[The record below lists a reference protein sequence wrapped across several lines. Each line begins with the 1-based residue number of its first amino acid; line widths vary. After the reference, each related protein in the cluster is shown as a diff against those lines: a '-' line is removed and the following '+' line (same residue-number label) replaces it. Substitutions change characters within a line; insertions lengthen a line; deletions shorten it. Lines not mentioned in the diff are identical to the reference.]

1 MSMKRRPLNRS
12 LSAILG
18 QQEESSVPEGL
29 ESLPVEYLTPGR
41 YQPRRDIPRE
51 QLLELAQSIRTQG
64 ILQPILV
71 RRLAEPNR
79 YEIIAG
85 ERRWRAAQI
94 AGQLEVPVIVRT
106 LDDAAALQVALIENL
121 QRTDLHP
128 LEEALALK
136 QLVTEFHM
144 THEQVAETVGRS
156 RTGVTNLLRLLDLRS
171 VARELLQSGRLEMGH
186 ARALLSIT
194 GSAQDEAARYISEN
208 ALNVRQTERYL
219 RRLQGSAREAGAGG
233 SKATKEKSRDADR
246 LRLERELTE
255 HLGRRVEVETSGAQ
269 GRTGRLL
276 IHFKGLDDFEALL
289 SRLGYRRRT

>member
-1 MSMKRRPLNRS
+1 MPMKRRPLNRS

-18 QQEESSVPEGL
+18 QQEESSISESL
-29 ESLPVEYLTPGR
+29 ELLPVEYLVPGH

-71 RRLAEPNR
+71 RRLAEPNH

-94 AGQLEVPVIVRT
+94 AGQLEVPVIIRT
-106 LDDAAALQVALIENL
+106 LDDSAALQVALIENL

-128 LEEALALK
+128 LEEAFALK

-156 RTGVTNLLRLLDLRS
+156 RAGVTNLLRLLDLRP

-186 ARALLSIT
+186 ARALLSVT
-194 GSAQDEAARYISEN
+194 GSAQDEAARYIAEN

-219 RRLQGSAREAGAGG
+219 KRIQGPKEAAGG
-233 SKATKEKSRDADR
+233 ESRAVDKKSRDADR
-246 LRLERELTE
+246 LRLERGLTE
-255 HLGRRVEVETSGAQ
+255 HLGRRVEVETSGVQ
-269 GRTGRLL
+269 GKTGRVL

-289 SRLGYRRRT
+289 SRLGYRRGT

>member
-18 QQEESSVPEGL
+18 QEEESSPAPEAL
-29 ESLPVEYLTPGR
+29 ESLPVEYLAPGR

-121 QRTDLHP
+121 QRTDLLP

-156 RTGVTNLLRLLDLRS
+156 RAGVTNLLRLLDLRP

-186 ARALLSIT
+186 ARALLSVT
-194 GSAQDEAARYISEN
+194 GSAQDEAARFIVEH

-219 RRLQGSAREAGAGG
+219 KRIRGPREATGAGPG
-233 SKATKEKSRDADR
+233 AAGKKPRDADR
-246 LRLERELTE
+246 LRLERELSE
-255 HLGRRVEVETSGAQ
+255 HLGRRVEVETSGVQ
-269 GRTGRLL
+269 GKNGRML
-276 IHFKGLDDFEALL
+276 IHFRGLDDFESLL
-289 SRLGYRRRT
+289 ARLGYRRGT

>member
-1 MSMKRRPLNRS
+1 MKRRPLNRS

-18 QQEESSVPEGL
+18 QQEESSMPEGL

-106 LDDAAALQVALIENL
+106 FDDAAALQVALIENL

-186 ARALLSIT
+186 ARALLSVT
-194 GSAQDEAARYISEN
+194 GSAQDEAARYIAEN
-208 ALNVRQTERYL
+208 AFSVRQAERYL
-219 RRLQGSAREAGAGG
+219 RRLQKPAREAGTGG
-233 SKATKEKSRDADR
+233 AKVTEGKSRDADR
-246 LRLERELTE
+246 LGLERELSE
-255 HLGRRVEVETSGAQ
+255 YLGRRVEIETSGVQ
-269 GRTGRLL
+269 GKAGRLL
-276 IHFKGLDDFEALL
+276 VHFKGLDDFEALL
-289 SRLGYRRRT
+289 SRLGYHRRT